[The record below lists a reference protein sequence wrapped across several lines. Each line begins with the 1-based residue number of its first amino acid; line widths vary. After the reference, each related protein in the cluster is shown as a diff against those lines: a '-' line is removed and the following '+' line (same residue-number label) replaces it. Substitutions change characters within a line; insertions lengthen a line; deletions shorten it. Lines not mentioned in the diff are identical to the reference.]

1 MLHLF
6 TVDQV
11 VISIV
16 SALNCNCTLESEI
29 SAINNIEASYY
40 FILFIHEVSFIVY
53 SSLYGWSF

>member
-16 SALNCNCTLESEI
+16 STLICNCTLESEI
-29 SAINNIEASYY
+29 SAINNVEASYD

-53 SSLYGWSF
+53 SSLYG